1 VEPTF
6 YHEAGED
13 PMWRKAVAEQ
23 IQALEKNQT
32 WTMEDLPLDK
42 KIINCEWVYM
52 VKYNSNGSIE
62 WYKACL
68 VIRGDQ
74 QVAGFNY
81 SETFAP
87 VWKND

>member
-42 KIINCEWVYM
+42 KIINCE
-52 VKYNSNGSIE
+52 
-62 WYKACL
+62 
-68 VIRGDQ
+68 
-74 QVAGFNY
+74 
-81 SETFAP
+81 
-87 VWKND
+87 